1 MGENESGTL
10 HWFIDGSQQKIS
22 TRTEIMAKNMRHK
35 QIDHDHELS
44 FLFVIRE

>member
-1 MGENESGTL
+1 MGQNDSGTL

-22 TRTEIMAKNMRHK
+22 NRTEFVAKNMTQK
-35 QIDHDHELS
+35 IDHDHELS